1 MKKPASRHS
10 HIALKPKPSRAM
22 GAVAV
27 GAFAVGALAIGAL
40 AIGSMAIGRLAVG
53 RLAVGNFAAK
63 RARIDSLSIGTLH
76 IERIERHPP
85 SDR

>member
-1 MKKPASRHS
+1 MKKPTVRHN
-10 HIALKPKPSRAM
+10 ALELKRKPSRAI

-53 RLAVGNFAAK
+53 RLTVGNFAAK

-76 IERIERHPP
+76 IERIERDPP
-85 SDR
+85 TG

>member
-1 MKKPASRHS
+1 MKKPASRHRP
-10 HIALKPKPSRAM
+10 LELRRKPSRAI

-40 AIGSMAIGRLAVG
+40 AIGRLAVG
-53 RLAVGNFAAK
+53 RLTVGNFAAK

-76 IERIERHPP
+76 IERIERGPP
-85 SDR
+85 PDQ